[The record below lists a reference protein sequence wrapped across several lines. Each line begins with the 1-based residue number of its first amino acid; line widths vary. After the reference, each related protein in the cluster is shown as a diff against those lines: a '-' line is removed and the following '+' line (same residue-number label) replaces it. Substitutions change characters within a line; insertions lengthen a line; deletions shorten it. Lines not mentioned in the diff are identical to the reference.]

1 MHLTP
6 PLAQPSRTPP
16 SSWLSRSTAAAAR
29 GANRKTL
36 AGRGPGARPVRST
49 LAPLPPLVGTK
60 CCPARRGA
68 PPTGPSARAH
78 SYLGARGRQR
88 VVVPAATRH
97 SAPRSSPRPSR
108 ALPTLPLPSLSART
122 LPEHSLPPRP
132 PPRALPTLTPTTS
145 DAPPLCRVLA
155 FPDPRCL
162 RTSLEVRAASPA
174 ADRRGPTVCWELPLA
189 SRRFSRSP
197 APPRFA
203 PPSPPLPL
211 RRVCRLPSSCA
222 VPSLPSPSLLRAL
235 LSSSTTALPCAG
247 AMDMGILE
255 WSLPHRQPK
264 SPLLAPLSWVHRR
277 RWGWEAG
284 HEADAPPPPPPPP
297 LQPLTPSLSSSTPPP
312 PSPSTPSTPSTPL
325 SSSALLT
332 PPSPTAVLPGAE
344 ASLAGEGAGGKAV
357 ARAKAP
363 PPAPAA
369 VVVVPQPADGAAV
382 DTDSSR

>member
-155 FPDPRCL
+155 CPDPRC
-162 RTSLEVRAASPA
+162 RCTSLEVRAASPA

-197 APPRFA
+197 APPPFR
-203 PPSPPLPL
+203 SPF
-211 RRVCRLPSSCA
+211 
-222 VPSLPSPSLLRAL
+222 
-235 LSSSTTALPCAG
+235 
-247 AMDMGILE
+247 
-255 WSLPHRQPK
+255 
-264 SPLLAPLSWVHRR
+264 
-277 RWGWEAG
+277 
-284 HEADAPPPPPPPP
+284 
-297 LQPLTPSLSSSTPPP
+297 
-312 PSPSTPSTPSTPL
+312 
-325 SSSALLT
+325 
-332 PPSPTAVLPGAE
+332 
-344 ASLAGEGAGGKAV
+344 
-357 ARAKAP
+357 AP
-363 PPAPAA
+363 PPAPTRLSIAFVVRRAQPTFPLPPQGSSFLVHHRPALCRRHGHGHSRVEPAAPAAQVAPARAPVVGAPPPLGVGGGPRGRRAAAAAATTPPAPHPVAVVFDASTAVAVDAVDAVDA
-369 VVVVPQPADGAAV
+369 VVVVGSVDATVAHGGAARCGGV
-382 DTDSSR
+382 TRGGGCWGQGCCAGQGAAAGARRGGGGATACRRCGGGHG